1 MYTPDVGPV
10 ILMSE
15 AISIE
20 DFLSPQ
26 IAIVSGSDKYLLFYP
41 LTVTEFIVNFKMFL

>member
-10 ILMSE
+10 ILLSE
-15 AISIE
+15 AISTE

-26 IAIVSGSDKYLLFYP
+26 SAIFSGSDKYLLFSH
-41 LTVTEFIVNFKMFL
+41 L

>member
-10 ILMSE
+10 ILLSE

-26 IAIVSGSDKYLLFYP
+26 IAIVSAINKYLLFSH
-41 LTVTEFIVNFKMFL
+41 L